1 VELRERGKVLAE
13 LAGQSGLAELYSL
26 VDELHLRRR
35 EEGLQAADLGYQ
47 EQLKALITWCTA
59 WGGWR
64 GRKGQQISSSWP
76 G

>member
-1 VELRERGKVLAE
+1 
-13 LAGQSGLAELYSL
+13 LAELYSL

-47 EQLKALITWCTA
+47 EQLKALIHLVHA

-64 GRKGQQISSSWP
+64 GRKGQ
-76 G
+76 